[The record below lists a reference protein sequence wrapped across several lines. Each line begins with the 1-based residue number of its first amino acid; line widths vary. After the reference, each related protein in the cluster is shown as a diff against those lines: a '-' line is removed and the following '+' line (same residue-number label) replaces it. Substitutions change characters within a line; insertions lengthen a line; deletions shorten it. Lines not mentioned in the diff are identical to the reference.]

1 MSAKTGE
8 GVDKLFHLLRRF
20 IKKNVIL
27 GNIKLENSQGRQR
40 AILFQM
46 GAVKDESQ
54 KKDGSWELTLEANR
68 EDINSFLK
76 NDGIDK
82 NNFIQIQ

>member
-1 MSAKTGE
+1 MCIRDS
-8 GVDKLFHLLRRF
+8 
-20 IKKNVIL
+20 
-27 GNIKLENSQGRQR
+27 IKLENSQGRQR

-46 GAVKDESQ
+46 GAVKNESQ

-68 EDINSFLK
+68 EDINSFMK
-76 NDGIDK
+76 NEGIDK

>member
-8 GVDKLFHLLRRF
+8 GADKLFHLLRRF

-40 AILFQM
+40 AKLFQM
-46 GAVKDESQ
+46 GAVKNESQ

-76 NDGIDK
+76 NEGIDK